1 MLKELAILK
10 DSQPDNAALQC
21 CDALFGS
28 LADDAEKDA
37 LLRCVQSG
45 MRAPES
51 HVGCLAMD
59 VRDYERFKLLFG
71 KAISR
76 HHGMEAGAMHSNILD
91 DAGRPLEPTARVAA
105 AWSLEDVEGVPANGL
120 LDLANAS
127 LEPLPMRCQAARNFG
142 TFPLSGGMSTE
153 ERVAMEAQVLTLIE
167 MLIAAPEFG
176 GRYVSLTPGHA
187 NAIDDAEHAETQGG

>member
-105 AWSLEDVEGVPANGL
+105 AWSLEDVEGVPANGV
-120 LDLANAS
+120 LDLANAG

-142 TFPLSGGMSTE
+142 TFSAVGRHEHGGARRHGGAGAHADRDADRSARVRRAV
-153 ERVAMEAQVLTLIE
+153 RVADPRARE
-167 MLIAAPEFG
+167 
-176 GRYVSLTPGHA
+176 R
-187 NAIDDAEHAETQGG
+187 DR